1 MNNNNDENNSS
12 GNNSEPAGKVL
23 PFRKPAA
30 GVQPTLRRRAGGT
43 HIQHKPSSSF
53 RKDKPAPA
61 WKSQVA
67 RGLQIALLLT
77 ALLLALKN
85 CGKI

>member
-1 MNNNNDENNSS
+1 MNDNNNQNNSS
-12 GNNSEPAGKVL
+12 GSSVEPEGKVL

-30 GVQPTLRRRAGGT
+30 IQPTLRRSAGGT
-43 HIQHKPSSSF
+43 HIQHKQPPTS
-53 RKDKPAPA
+53 RKDKSIPA
-61 WKSQVA
+61 WKAQAA
-67 RGLQIALLLT
+67 RGLQVALLLA

>member
-12 GNNSEPAGKVL
+12 GNSSEPAGKVL
-23 PFRKPAA
+23 PFRKPA
-30 GVQPTLRRRAGGT
+30 GVQPTLRRRAGGM
-43 HIQHKPSSSF
+43 HIQHKPPTSS
-53 RKDKPAPA
+53 RKDKPTPA

-67 RGLQIALLLT
+67 RGLQVALLLT